1 MGIEQANA
9 DLVLERILA
18 SYGFTMQKEL
28 SDKLDIARNNI
39 SGWLQRNSIPAGVI
53 LQCSLDT
60 GANVNWLVNGELEKS
75 SLDLASSK
83 SVLPTGKKLYDLIVS
98 SGGKAVLKR
107 ILEAYGFN
115 TQKQL
120 GDLLEIS
127 SGTMSAWVRRDYFPG
142 DVVVTCALDT
152 GANLQWLATGQGAA
166 PAKPVSTASKPQ
178 SGKMPKFQFLSGELK
193 AIGEWA
199 CDESLVPATI
209 TDPVFVVG
217 SKTSWII
224 DRGAKN
230 FSNGLWFVAI
240 DGAID
245 LCDITRLPGNRLS
258 IKTGSTQY
266 ECDVKDVEPVG
277 VVFLTL
283 NKCH

>member
-1 MGIEQANA
+1 MGIEQARA
-9 DLVLERILA
+9 DLVLERILS

-60 GANVNWLVNGELEKS
+60 GADVNWLVNGKLEKS
-75 SLDLASSK
+75 SLKIASSK
-83 SVLPTGKKLYDLIVS
+83 SVLPAGKKLYDLIVS

-107 ILEAYGFN
+107 ILEAYGFS

-152 GANLQWLATGQGAA
+152 GANLQWLATGEGMA
-166 PAKPVSTASKPQ
+166 PAKRVSGAGELHSARI
-178 SGKMPKFQFLSGELK
+178 PKFQFVSGELK

-199 CDESLVPATI
+199 CDESLIPATI
-209 TDPVFVVG
+209 TDAAFVAG
-217 SKTSWII
+217 SKTSWVI

-245 LCDITRLPGNRLS
+245 LCDITRLPGNKLS

-266 ECDVKDVEPVG
+266 ECDVKDAEPVG
-277 VVFLTL
+277 VVFITV
-283 NKCH
+283 NQFH

>member
-1 MGIEQANA
+1 M
-9 DLVLERILA
+9 
-18 SYGFTMQKEL
+18 
-28 SDKLDIARNNI
+28 
-39 SGWLQRNSIPAGVI
+39 
-53 LQCSLDT
+53 
-60 GANVNWLVNGELEKS
+60 
-75 SLDLASSK
+75 
-83 SVLPTGKKLYDLIVS
+83 
-98 SGGKAVLKR
+98 
-107 ILEAYGFN
+107 
-115 TQKQL
+115 QKQL

-152 GANLQWLATGQGAA
+152 GADLQWLATGQGVN
-166 PAKPVSTASKPQ
+166 PAKLVSTVSKSH

-193 AIGEWA
+193 AVGEWTY
-199 CDESLVPATI
+199 DESLVPATI
-209 TDPVFVVG
+209 TDAVFVVG
-217 SKTSWII
+217 SNTSWII

-230 FSNGLWFVAI
+230 FSSGLWFVAI

-266 ECDVKDVEPVG
+266 ECDVKDVKPVG
-277 VVFLTL
+277 VVFITL

>member
-1 MGIEQANA
+1 MGIGQASA
-9 DLVLERILA
+9 DLVLERILS

-75 SLDLASSK
+75 SLKLASSN
-83 SVLPTGKKLYDLIVS
+83 SELPAGKKLYDLVVS

-107 ILEAYGFN
+107 ILEAYGF
-115 TQKQL
+115 TMQKQL

-152 GANLQWLATGQGAA
+152 GADLQWLATGQGVNI
-166 PAKPVSTASKPQ
+166 AKSVSTVSKSH

-193 AIGEWA
+193 TVGEWTY
-199 CDESLVPATI
+199 DESLVPATI
-209 TDPVFVVG
+209 TDAVFVVG
-217 SKTSWII
+217 SNTSWII

-266 ECDVKDVEPVG
+266 ECDVKDVKPVG

>member
-9 DLVLERILA
+9 DLVLERILS

-60 GANVNWLVNGELEKS
+60 GADVNWLVNGELEKLS
-75 SLDLASSK
+75 FNLASSK
-83 SVLPTGKKLYDLIVS
+83 SALPAGKKLYDLIVS

-107 ILEAYGFN
+107 ILEAYGFS

-127 SGTMSAWVRRDYFPG
+127 SGTMSAWVRRNYFPG

-152 GANLQWLATGQGAA
+152 GASLQWLATGEGAA
-166 PAKPVSTASKPQ
+166 PAKRVPTAEESH
-178 SGKMPKFQFLSGELK
+178 SGRIPKFQFVSGELK
-193 AIGEWA
+193 ASGVWA
-199 CDESLVPATI
+199 CDESLIPATI
-209 TDPVFVVG
+209 SDAAFVAG
-217 SKTSWII
+217 SKTSWVI

-258 IKTGSTQY
+258 VKTGSTQY

-277 VVFLTL
+277 VVLLTL
-283 NKCH
+283 NKYQ

>member
-1 MGIEQANA
+1 MGIEQASA
-9 DLVLERILA
+9 DLVLERILS

-75 SLDLASSK
+75 SLKLASSN
-83 SVLPTGKKLYDLIVS
+83 SELPAGKKLYDLVVS
-98 SGGKAVLKR
+98 SGGKSVLKR
-107 ILEAYGFN
+107 ILEAYGF
-115 TQKQL
+115 TMQKQL

-152 GANLQWLATGQGAA
+152 GADLQWLATGQGVN
-166 PAKPVSTASKPQ
+166 PAKSVSTVSKSH

-193 AIGEWA
+193 AVGEWTY
-199 CDESLVPATI
+199 DESLVPATM
-209 TDPVFVVG
+209 TDAVFVVG
-217 SKTSWII
+217 SNTSWII
-224 DRGAKN
+224 DRGAMN

-266 ECDVKDVEPVG
+266 ECDVKDVKPVG
-277 VVFLTL
+277 AVFLTL

>member
-1 MGIEQANA
+1 MGIEQASA
-9 DLVLERILA
+9 DLVLERILS

-75 SLDLASSK
+75 SLKLASSN
-83 SVLPTGKKLYDLIVS
+83 SELPAGKKLYDLVVS
-98 SGGKAVLKR
+98 SGGKSVLKR
-107 ILEAYGFN
+107 ILEAYGF
-115 TQKQL
+115 TMQKQL

-152 GANLQWLATGQGAA
+152 GADLQWLATGQGVN
-166 PAKPVSTASKPQ
+166 PAKLVSTVSKSH

-193 AIGEWA
+193 AVGEWTY
-199 CDESLVPATI
+199 DESLVPATI
-209 TDPVFVVG
+209 TDAVFVVG
-217 SKTSWII
+217 SNTSWII

-266 ECDVKDVEPVG
+266 ECDVKDVKPVG

>member
-1 MGIEQANA
+1 MGIEQASA
-9 DLVLERILA
+9 DLVLERILS

-75 SLDLASSK
+75 SLKLASSN
-83 SVLPTGKKLYDLIVS
+83 SELPAGKKLYDLVVS
-98 SGGKAVLKR
+98 SGGKSVLKR
-107 ILEAYGFN
+107 ILEAYGF
-115 TQKQL
+115 TMQKQL

-152 GANLQWLATGQGAA
+152 GADLQWLATGQGVN
-166 PAKPVSTASKPQ
+166 PAKSVSTVNKSH

-193 AIGEWA
+193 AVGEWTY
-199 CDESLVPATI
+199 DESLVPATI
-209 TDPVFVVG
+209 TDAVFVVG
-217 SKTSWII
+217 SNTSWII
-224 DRGAKN
+224 DRGAMN

-266 ECDVKDVEPVG
+266 ECDVKDVKPVG